1 MPSYK
6 SIFSQKFKPKEDRFN
21 PSSPFLL
28 TNSKQEFEEYEQDNE
43 DDYDNENDYEN
54 YDLKPI
60 NFITILGGIFM
71 IGAFGAARLSCLIS
85 RLIVITPNLGDHAGK
100 PLA

>member
-6 SIFSQKFKPKEDRFN
+6 SIFSQKFQPKEDRFN

-54 YDLKPI
+54 
-60 NFITILGGIFM
+60 M
-71 IGAFGAARLSCLIS
+71 E
-85 RLIVITPNLGDHAGK
+85 
-100 PLA
+100 